1 MFDELKKVMLAGV
14 GGAALTA
21 EKADELINRMVA
33 KGQLTV
39 DEGKKLSEELI
50 QRKQKPSNDMMMRE
64 ELEAHL
70 IEISAAHR
78 KDIDELEKQVEELN
92 RKVEELQGK

>member
-1 MFDELKKVMLAGV
+1 MFEELKKIMLAGI
-14 GGAALTA
+14 GGASLTA
-21 EKADELINRMVA
+21 EKADELVRRLVE

-50 QRKQKPSNDMMMRE
+50 QRKNNQSDEVMARA
-64 ELEAHL
+64 ELETRL

-78 KDIDELEKQVEELN
+78 KDIDELEKQVDILT
-92 RKVEELQGK
+92 RRVEELSGK